1 MPAAQDADP
10 LAMTERVAVRRDTRA
25 LDKVLLLVGLVAL
38 WQVGSLILGRDAL
51 PSPAA
56 TTARLFAI
64 MSDSDFPRHAWETA
78 RAFFTALAIALVA
91 GLAIGLALGAHRLA
105 GEVTEPI
112 LTALYS
118 IPKITLYPVI
128 LLLFGLGLSAK
139 IAFGVIHGIIPVI
152 LFTMNAVRNI
162 RAVYLRAARA
172 MRLTLVQTAATVI
185 LPAAL
190 PEIVSGFRIGFALTL
205 LGTLIG
211 EMFAS
216 QRGIGYMLVRA
227 METADTATVMSLALL
242 LVVLATAAS
251 AALLALDR
259 RLRRH
264 AFTT

>member
-1 MPAAQDADP
+1 MRALQDADP
-10 LAMTERVAVRRDTRA
+10 LAAAQRKHAPPA
-25 LDKVLLLVGLVAL
+25 LDLVLLVIGLVIL
-38 WQVGSLILGRDAL
+38 WQAGSVLLGREAL
-51 PSPAA
+51 PSPLA
-56 TTARLFAI
+56 TLGRLATI
-64 MSDSDFPRHAWETA
+64 MGDEDFPRHAWETA
-78 RAFFTALAIALVA
+78 RAFLTALAIALFA
-91 GLAIGLALGAHRLA
+91 GLAAGLALGASRLS
-105 GEVTEPI
+105 GEVAEPM

-128 LLLFGLGLSAK
+128 LLLFGLGISAK

-162 RAVYLRAARA
+162 PAVYLRSARA
-172 MRLTLVQTAATVI
+172 MRLTAAQSAATII

-190 PEIVSGFRIGFALTL
+190 PEIVSGFRLGFALTL

-227 METADTATVMSLALL
+227 METSDTATVMALALL
-242 LVVLATAAS
+242 LVVLATASS
-251 AALLALDR
+251 AALLWLDR

-264 AFTT
+264 AVTS

>member
-1 MPAAQDADP
+1 
-10 LAMTERVAVRRDTRA
+10 
-25 LDKVLLLVGLVAL
+25 
-38 WQVGSLILGRDAL
+38 
-51 PSPAA
+51 
-56 TTARLFAI
+56 
-64 MSDSDFPRHAWETA
+64 MSDEDFPRHAWETA
-78 RAFFTALAIALVA
+78 RAFFTALAISLAA
-91 GLAIGLALGAHRLA
+91 GLLIGLALGARRLA
-105 GEVTEPI
+105 GEVAEPM

-128 LLLFGLGLSAK
+128 LLLFGLGISAK

-162 RAVYLRAARA
+162 RPVYLRSARA
-172 MRLTLVQTAATVI
+172 MRLTAAQTAATI
-185 LPAAL
+185 IIPAAL

-216 QRGIGYMLVRA
+216 QRGIGYMLVKA
-227 METADTATVMSLALL
+227 METGDTGTVMSLALL

-264 AFTT
+264 ATS